1 MRKIYLLLIFILAV
15 SVIFVSCEKNDAVPS
30 EDSDVTVPSD
40 IVCENEQAALPEA
53 ESSYLTDESDTE
65 AGDSSEA
72 DSESEDTEDQSTSA
86 TEADSGNEIT
96 ETETVSY
103 AQSETKAPTPAVTT
117 ADTAAFD
124 FDFETADT
132 TAAETNKENEEPVIP
147 PVPSS
152 HTIIEGGT
160 YSLSGTVTDQ
170 MITVNAPSS
179 EVTIILNGATVR
191 NSKGPAIYVRAAS
204 KVTINLASGTINTLS
219 DGSSYSI
226 TESGSKLDGVI
237 FSKADLTING
247 SGTLHVYGNCKHGIV
262 SKDDLI
268 ISSGIINV
276 SSKNIGING
285 KDCVKINSGNITVNA
300 GTSGITSDNNTE
312 AAKGF
317 IYLYGGSIRIT
328 AGNDGIIAQ
337 NILNIENVSLNI
349 KSGGGSTS
357 ASNLAGS
364 FKGLKAGSD
373 IYIKGGYFNV
383 DSKDD
388 CIHSNGTITVS
399 GGTYTLSTADD
410 AIHADTDLA
419 VSGSTTSLT
428 ISKSNEG
435 IEAKNLVIS
444 GGAVSVNTSGN
455 GLDANGFLA
464 ITGGNIT
471 ISVSGSRD
479 TSVFKYDTSG
489 TINGGTFFGTGSY
502 SNEQAF
508 DTSSGQGSLKLNAEG
523 AYADSVTVKNSE
535 GATVFSGTSSSAY
548 SFIIISTPQIIKGG
562 TYFVTA
568 GSVTYEIT
576 AE

>member
-1 MRKIYLLLIFILAV
+1 MKKIAILLLLLAFSFIFI
-15 SVIFVSCEKNDAVPS
+15 SCAKNDAGPK
-30 EDSDVTVPSD
+30 EEMLDSTDSVTESD
-40 IVCENEQAALPEA
+40 NEETISKETAADLPENNTENEEV
-53 ESSYLTDESDTE
+53 SDTKTE
-65 AGDSSEA
+65 ETTSENQT
-72 DSESEDTEDQSTSA
+72 DTTETSA
-86 TEADSGNEIT
+86 DEKV
-96 ETETVSY
+96 ETETYSY
-103 AQSETKAPTPAVTT
+103 TYKETEEVVPAVTT
-117 ADTAAFD
+117 ADTEGFD
-124 FDFETADT
+124 FNFDETET
-132 TAAETNKENEEPVIP
+132 TTVAKEDDDNNDVPGIP

-152 HTIIEGGT
+152 YTIIEGGT

-317 IYLYGGSIRIT
+317 IYLYSGSIRIT
-328 AGNDGIIAQ
+328 AGNDGITAQ
-337 NILNIENVSLNI
+337 SILNIENVSLNI
-349 KSGGGSTS
+349 KSGGGAAST
-357 ASNLAGS
+357 SNLAGS

-373 IYIKGGYFNV
+373 IYIKGGYFNI

-388 CIHSNGTITVS
+388 SIHCNGTVTVA

-464 ITGGNIT
+464 ITGGNISV
-471 ISVSGSRD
+471 SVSGGRD

-502 SNEQAF
+502 SNEQDFEA
-508 DTSSGQGSLKLNAEG
+508 SSGQGSLKLNAEG